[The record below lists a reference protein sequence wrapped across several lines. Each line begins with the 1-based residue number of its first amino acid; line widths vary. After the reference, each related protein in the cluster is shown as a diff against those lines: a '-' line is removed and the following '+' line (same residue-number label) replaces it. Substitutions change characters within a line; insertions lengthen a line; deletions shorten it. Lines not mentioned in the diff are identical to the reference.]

1 MAEYNII
8 VDQYV
13 KQLRNTEA
21 MQHSIEAPKT
31 IHERIERES
40 KEGEQPNQRPRLPKW
55 IKPEM
60 VYPKSSVTMKGP
72 LGYGQYGIVQKGV
85 LCGV

>member
-8 VDQYV
+8 VDQYF
-13 KQLRNTEA
+13 KQARNTEG
-21 MQHSIEAPKT
+21 MQHSIEVPKT
-31 IHERIERES
+31 IHERIGIER
-40 KEGEQPNQRPRLPKW
+40 KEEEQPNQRPRLPKW